1 MSDHRTVLGQPPDI
15 DAARDAVHVAVVP
28 AVAAKALARGQ
39 HVGVEIGDD
48 GAVSAS
54 SRFSPHIGIVDPFIT
69 DPVIDAGAR
78 FYLVLYPDTVTGMRH
93 HWQHP
98 AFTTGVAP
106 PAAPAPTP
114 TDTSTFDDTIL
125 IADIAAKCDVTVSRL
140 LDVAREYAET
150 DEHEFDN
157 SETYKAVT
165 EDEWRAF
172 WAAFARKTGTP
183 IPEWPHAPFTCSC

>member
-1 MSDHRTVLGQPPDI
+1 MNDHRTVLGKPPDI
-15 DAARDAVHVAVVP
+15 DAERDAVHVAVVP
-28 AVAAKALARGQ
+28 AVAAKAIARGQ

-48 GAVSAS
+48 GVVTAS
-54 SRFSPHIGIVDPFIT
+54 SMLKPHVGIVDPFI
-69 DPVIDAGAR
+69 PEAVIDAGAR

-98 AFTTGVAP
+98 AFATAGAP
-106 PAAPAPTP
+106 PAAPEPTP
-114 TDTSTFDDTIL
+114 PNDDDAL

-140 LDVAREYAET
+140 LDVAREYAESK
-150 DEHEFDN
+150 EYEFDN

-183 IPEWPHAPFTCSC
+183 SPEWPYAPFTCSC